1 MGRMRLLGYVMGL
14 DDGIPAKRVLLA
26 ASHPSPW
33 TVTALCLGL
42 CMLRML
48 ALDTSCGLG
57 N

>member
-1 MGRMRLLGYVMGL
+1 MRLLGYVMGL

-33 TVTALCLGL
+33 TMTALCLGL
-42 CMLRML
+42 CMLCML